1 MKFLRLY
8 RGSNLAMILKLI
20 FNLMLMQQKFL
31 MFTFLFLVYSSL
43 LRAQVKQIKIYP
55 ALDLKFKQLAVEPIA
70 ILEESNSLEPE
81 LVVQMPLMDAR
92 VTSAF
97 GWRRHPVTGKSDFH
111 QGVDF
116 AANDKIVR
124 NIMEGNVIERG
135 YHKNLGNYVRI
146 DHGNFRSVYG
156 HLSAITVKV
165 HQQISSGY
173 PIGITGSSG
182 RVTGEHL
189 HFGIMYDGIYIN
201 PMEFLQKLINT
212 SLK

>member
-31 MFTFLFLVYSSL
+31 MFTFLFLVYSCL

-55 ALDLKFKQLAVEPIA
+55 ALDLKFKQLAVQPID

-97 GWRRHPVTGKSDFH
+97 GWRRHPVTGKSNFH

-116 AANDKIVR
+116 ASKDKIVR
-124 NIMEGNVIERG
+124 NIMEGNVIESG
-135 YHKNLGNYVRI
+135 YHKKLGNYVRI

>member
-1 MKFLRLY
+1 
-8 RGSNLAMILKLI
+8 MILKLI

>member
-1 MKFLRLY
+1 
-8 RGSNLAMILKLI
+8 
-20 FNLMLMQQKFL
+20 MLQKFL
-31 MFTFLFLVYSSL
+31 MFTFLSLVYSCL
-43 LRAQVKQIKIYP
+43 LRAQVKQIKLYP
-55 ALDLKFKQLAVEPIA
+55 ALDLKFKQLADQPIA
-70 ILEESNSLEPE
+70 ILEESNSLETE
-81 LVVQMPLMDAR
+81 LVVQMPLLDAR

-116 AANDKIVR
+116 AAKDKIVR
-124 NIMEGNVIERG
+124 NIMKGCVIERG

-156 HLSAITVKV
+156 HLSTITVKV
-165 HQQISSGY
+165 HQLISPGY

-189 HFGIMYDGIYIN
+189 HFGIMYDGVYIN
-201 PMEFLQKLINT
+201 PMEFLQTLINT

>member
-1 MKFLRLY
+1 
-8 RGSNLAMILKLI
+8 
-20 FNLMLMQQKFL
+20 

-55 ALDLKFKQLAVEPIA
+55 ALDLKFKQLAVEPITN
-70 ILEESNSLEPE
+70 LEESNSLETE

-111 QGVDF
+111 QGVDL
-116 AANDKIVR
+116 AGNDKIVR
-124 NIMEGNVIERG
+124 NIMEGNVIDSG

-165 HQQISSGY
+165 HQQISPGY

-189 HFGIMYDGIYIN
+189 HFGIMYDGLYIN

>member
-1 MKFLRLY
+1 
-8 RGSNLAMILKLI
+8 
-20 FNLMLMQQKFL
+20 
-31 MFTFLFLVYSSL
+31 
-43 LRAQVKQIKIYP
+43 
-55 ALDLKFKQLAVEPIA
+55 PIA
-70 ILEESNSLEPE
+70 ILEESNSLETE
-81 LVVQMPLMDAR
+81 LVVQMPLLDAR

-116 AANDKIVR
+116 AAKDKIVR

-135 YHKNLGNYVRI
+135 YHQNLGNYVRI

-173 PIGITGSSG
+173 PIGITGSS
-182 RVTGEHL
+182 
-189 HFGIMYDGIYIN
+189 
-201 PMEFLQKLINT
+201 
-212 SLK
+212 